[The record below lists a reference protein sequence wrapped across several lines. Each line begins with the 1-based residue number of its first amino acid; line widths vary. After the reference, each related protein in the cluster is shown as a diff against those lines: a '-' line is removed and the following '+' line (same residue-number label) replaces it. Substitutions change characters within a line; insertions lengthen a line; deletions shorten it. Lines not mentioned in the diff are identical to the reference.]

1 MSWTDVLGQIH
12 PPICPKMNEREME
25 DLQPRARRR
34 THWVLRPMKFYLS
47 LRRRWLAMTPN
58 DVVRKRVVWRRVSL
72 LAKMIR
78 TLKGTPVAESEPR
91 LLPALAVLF
100 AQQLSVFRQ
109 IVMAPSLLNA
119 KLERIRRKGA
129 SIDQFSDEECNLM
142 FRFDNRAQLHRLLV
156 AFQFQPFYRM
166 G

>member
-1 MSWTDVLGQIH
+1 
-12 PPICPKMNEREME
+12 MNEREME

-72 LAKMIR
+72 LAKMIQ
-78 TLKGTPVAESEPR
+78 TLQGGPIAESERR
-91 LLPALAVLF
+91 LLPGLTALF
-100 AQQLSVFRQ
+100 AHQLGVYRR
-109 IVMAPSLLNA
+109 IVLAPSLLNS

-156 AFQFQPFYRM
+156 AFQFPPIFRLR
-166 G
+166 